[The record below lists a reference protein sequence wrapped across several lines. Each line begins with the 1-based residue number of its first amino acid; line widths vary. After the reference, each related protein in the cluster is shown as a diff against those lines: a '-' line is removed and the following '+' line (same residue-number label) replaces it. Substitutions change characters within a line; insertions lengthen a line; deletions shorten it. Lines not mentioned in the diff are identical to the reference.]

1 MPIINR
7 KNALKTPAKA
17 WLGSLGHLKDS
28 RSDFLHA
35 ITNMK
40 TATKFDDQESLPVP
54 DNHIFAIV
62 PDSEGA
68 QAIVKTLNGN
78 GFSPEE
84 IGILTG
90 APDAERLDAA
100 TGKKGLFAKIFTS
113 GVDMGDRD
121 TEYFK
126 QYRNAL
132 LAGRTVV
139 GVVAKNDETKD
150 QVRQILK
157 QGGASFIT
165 YFGRFVTEVMEA

>member
-1 MPIINR
+1 M
-7 KNALKTPAKA
+7 T
-17 WLGSLGHLKDS
+17 
-28 RSDFLHA
+28 
-35 ITNMK
+35 
-40 TATKFDDQESLPVP
+40 
-54 DNHIFAIV
+54 
-62 PDSEGA
+62 
-68 QAIVKTLNGN
+68 
-78 GFSPEE
+78 
-84 IGILTG
+84 
-90 APDAERLDAA
+90 DAERLDAA

-139 GVVAKNDETKD
+139 GVVAKNDETKNEA
-150 QVRQILK
+150 RQILK

>member
-1 MPIINR
+1 
-7 KNALKTPAKA
+7 
-17 WLGSLGHLKDS
+17 
-28 RSDFLHA
+28 
-35 ITNMK
+35 MK
-40 TATKFDDQESLPVP
+40 TANKFDDQESLPVP
-54 DNHIFAIV
+54 DNHMLAIV
-62 PDSEGA
+62 ANSDA
-68 QAIVKTLNGN
+68 AKAIVDTLNAN

-100 TGKKGLFAKIFTS
+100 TGKKGLFAKFFTS

-121 TEYFK
+121 TDYFK